1 MTGYLID
8 GNLTSDQFSKIPS
21 LPEIDQKDHQSV
33 EACIDFVSS
42 LYSTLS
48 NQYTISNFHHFSS
61 QIEQELP
68 KAKYSA

>member
-1 MTGYLID
+1 MTRSLID

-21 LPEIDQKDHQSV
+21 LPVIDQKDHQYV
-33 EACIDFVSS
+33 EAGIDFVLS
-42 LYSTLS
+42 LHSTIC

-61 QIEQELP
+61 QTDQELP